1 MGGESGNQKP
11 LLARA
16 RPHVLLLCSP
26 CMGHLIPFAELAHR
40 LVSDHGFAA
49 TLLFATATDAPSE
62 QYAALA
68 ASMPDGVDL
77 VVLPAPPAGALP
89 PSTPVPERVMH
100 AAVSAV
106 PHVRNIA
113 LSLTSTAP
121 LAALVVDMASVPA
134 RDVATELGVP
144 CYMFFTSPW
153 ILLSLFL
160 HLPELDAGL
169 VGEYRDATEP
179 IRLPGCVPIHAHEL
193 PGFLLADRSS
203 DTYAVLLSLAK
214 DATRVDGILVNTF
227 REVEP
232 AVGEGADCVKG
243 MPVHAVG
250 PLVWTRPVAVGVNWE
265 PEHARLIAWLDQRA
279 RGSVVFLSFGTG
291 GTLTWRQTTE
301 LALALEA
308 TRRPFIWAAKR
319 PHEDTADG
327 AFFGT
332 GQGEDDGDELGF
344 LPRGFVE
351 RTSGVGRVLLSWAPQ
366 TAILAHAAVG
376 CFVTHCGWNSS
387 LESILNGVPM
397 VAWPLYA
404 EQKMNAAMLE
414 VHAGVAARVNA
425 AGPAGDGFVCKEE
438 IVSVIRRVMDGDEAT
453 TIRKRVGELR
463 DRATHELAMDGSS
476 TLTLA
481 KITDVWKSSTSNGES

>member
-1 MGGESGNQKP
+1 MSLNAVNFGPEPSP
-11 LLARA
+11 ASAR
-16 RPHVLLLCSP
+16 RHVLLLCSP
-26 CMGHLIPFAELAHR
+26 CMGHLIPFAELARR
-40 LVSDHGFAA
+40 LVADHGLAA

-77 VVLPAPPAGALP
+77 LMLPAPPADALP
-89 PSTPVPERVMH
+89 PSTPMPERVMQ

-106 PHVRNIA
+106 PHVRDTA
-113 LSLTSTAP
+113 RSLVSTAP

-134 RDVATELGVP
+134 RDVAAELGVP

-153 ILLSLFL
+153 MLLSLFL

-250 PLVWTRPVAVGVNWE
+250 PLVWTRPVAVGVNRE
-265 PEHARLIAWLDQRA
+265 LEHARLARPSQPHHHTPSGPPTIDIRALSRETRKLDSPVTR
-279 RGSVVFLSFGTG
+279 
-291 GTLTWRQTTE
+291 
-301 LALALEA
+301 A
-308 TRRPFIWAAKR
+308 TRSSVRPLSQRKRNLSLNVSRGKSPR
-319 PHEDTADG
+319 PHT
-327 AFFGT
+327 
-332 GQGEDDGDELGF
+332 
-344 LPRGFVE
+344 
-351 RTSGVGRVLLSWAPQ
+351 
-366 TAILAHAAVG
+366 
-376 CFVTHCGWNSS
+376 
-387 LESILNGVPM
+387 
-397 VAWPLYA
+397 
-404 EQKMNAAMLE
+404 
-414 VHAGVAARVNA
+414 
-425 AGPAGDGFVCKEE
+425 
-438 IVSVIRRVMDGDEAT
+438 
-453 TIRKRVGELR
+453 
-463 DRATHELAMDGSS
+463 
-476 TLTLA
+476 
-481 KITDVWKSSTSNGES
+481 